1 MIVRLVGLRGVP
13 AQPGGEYGDIVLGVP
28 GVEAGERRVDD
39 VLDPAGGRE
48 ADAGQP
54 VQGLLDVLAAV
65 LDQPVGEQQRGL
77 AGVQPPGARLVAAE
91 ARSQGRAD
99 RHRQRCGAALGV
111 DHGRGPMAGAGKGH
125 LATAGV
131 DAGDQT
137 GDRPALRFRGGDVV
151 ELAQHAVRREIGGGD
166 VAQRGPVR
174 GHVHGCFQAVPHDVA
189 DDEQRPAEVQPDG
202 LAPVAAHQGALPDGQ
217 IADGHVEVRVRT
229 AGLGEQRPLE
239 LADDASDPVVLP
251 GVPDVGGGAFGEEGE
266 QPGLRRG
273 ERRSVPGADQHAVGV
288 AARGQGDA
296 DRRPRAVG
304 HRVGGSRLRPSRPPP
319 GPPTRPTAPGAASP
333 GRRGRPRTPVR
344 PRRRP
349 VAPPPCRPP
358 ARRPPWSAPRRW
370 RPRPAW
376 CRSGPVPYAPRSAG
390 AKRRGPARV
399 CHGTRRAVPSP
410 VCETSGTSAPH

>member
-48 ADAGQP
+48 TDAGQP

-91 ARSQGRAD
+91 ARSQERAD
-99 RHRQRCGAALGV
+99 GHRQQCGAALGV
-111 DHGRGPMAGAGKGH
+111 DHGRGQMAGAGKGH

-137 GDRPALRFRGGDVV
+137 GGRPALRFRGGDVV

-304 HRVGGSRLRPSRPPP
+304 HRRVSSPSEPAASWAADSAHRTGGSVAGSPWTASYAGPAS
-319 GPPTRPTAPGAASP
+319 PPTRSTAAVPPACPAASLVSSAQVASSSSVVP
-333 GRRGRPRTPVR
+333 IRASAVRTTVSRGET
-344 PRRRP
+344 
-349 VAPPPCRPP
+349 
-358 ARRPPWSAPRRW
+358 
-370 RPRPAW
+370 
-376 CRSGPVPYAPRSAG
+376 PRSCPGVPRDATGRALAG
-390 AKRRGPARV
+390 L
-399 CHGTRRAVPSP
+399 
-410 VCETSGTSAPH
+410 